1 MSELFSCLSLKGP
14 ERERVVARQTGCPHW
29 AAGQKTG
36 LSAGRR
42 TEAVLVFSR
51 EFAVVDANPVLTG
64 ARYTTAPMVNFDHFR
79 NYQEADT
86 FSRHHAGAPAFA
98 TGRVHKF
105 SLERMLRFARR
116 LDQDVAIVVRPKRSR
131 GPVPPRRCAGQRT
144 GLSAGRRTEAVLV
157 FSREFPGV
165 DANPTLTGARYT
177 TAPMVNFD
185 HFSQLSA
192 LSGPTGNQ
200 KPFESLAFVEGQP
213 MIVFQEK
220 IAPTQRLPA
229 DVLLCRRT
237 ITSLEQ
243 ENALLKERLAQ
254 QSLATLAPQLD

>member
-1 MSELFSCLSLKGP
+1 M
-14 ERERVVARQTGCPHW
+14 
-29 AAGQKTG
+29 
-36 LSAGRR
+36 
-42 TEAVLVFSR
+42 
-51 EFAVVDANPVLTG
+51 LTG
-64 ARYTTAPMVNFDHFR
+64 ARYTA
-79 NYQEADT
+79 
-86 FSRHHAGAPAFA
+86 
-98 TGRVHKF
+98 
-105 SLERMLRFARR
+105 
-116 LDQDVAIVVRPKRSR
+116 
-131 GPVPPRRCAGQRT
+131 
-144 GLSAGRRTEAVLV
+144 
-157 FSREFPGV
+157 
-165 DANPTLTGARYT
+165 
-177 TAPMVNFD
+177 APMVNFD

-192 LSGPTGNQ
+192 LSGPTRNQ